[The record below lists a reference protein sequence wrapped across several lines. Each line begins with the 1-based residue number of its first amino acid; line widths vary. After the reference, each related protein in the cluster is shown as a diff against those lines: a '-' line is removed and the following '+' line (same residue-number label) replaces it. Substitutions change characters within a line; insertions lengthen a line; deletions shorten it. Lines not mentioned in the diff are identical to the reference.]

1 MDKTN
6 YFRKIIFTG
15 DDVKELLKI
24 IPDWLYTEEKY
35 DGLNR
40 ITLTNKMNKVKIIFH
55 NDQGFYQSVN
65 VMPTD
70 GSSKYDFSDNPEKD
84 ITKDILYSL
93 WLLINQISLNNS
105 MDIACGLVPSNYDCG
120 AKKYEL

>member
-1 MDKTN
+1 MDKIN
-6 YFRKIIFTG
+6 YFRKLIFTG
-15 DDVKELLKI
+15 DNTKELLKI
-24 IPDWLYTEEKY
+24 IPDWSYTEEKC

-40 ITLTNKMNKVKIIFH
+40 IALTNKKNKVKIIFH

-70 GSSKYDFSDNPEKD
+70 GSAKYDFSDNPEKD

-93 WLLINQISLNNS
+93 WLLINEVSLNNL
-105 MDIACGLVPSNYDCG
+105 MDIYCGLVPSPYDCSS
-120 AKKYEL
+120 KEYEF